1 MVDLALDYAC
11 NPDTAAAMLR
21 EIGAELREDEAW
33 ASSVLAPIEVMG
45 VDKLTETAMVV
56 RARVMTP
63 PARRLAVG
71 REINRRIRM
80 MAEDRGV
87 RLYAAP
93 RAA

>member
-1 MVDLALDYAC
+1 MVDLALDYASE
-11 NPDTAAAMLR
+11 PDAAAALLR

-33 ASSVLAPIEVMG
+33 APSVLAPIEVMG
-45 VDKLTETAMVV
+45 VEKLTETAMVV

-63 PARRLAVG
+63 PARRWAVG
-71 REINRRIRM
+71 REINRRIKM
-80 MAEDRGV
+80 LAEARGV